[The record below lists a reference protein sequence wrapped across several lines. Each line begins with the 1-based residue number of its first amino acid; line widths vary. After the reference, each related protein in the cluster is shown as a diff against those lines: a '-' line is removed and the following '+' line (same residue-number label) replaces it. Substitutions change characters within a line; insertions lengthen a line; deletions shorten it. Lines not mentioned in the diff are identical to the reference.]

1 MPRMKQ
7 SSKVNHA
14 YSLSKEIP
22 FGILQ
27 GSVLEPILFNTFL
40 SDMFLVISDTDC
52 SSCTDDNTIYDSGNS
67 IDDVTSSL
75 KESSENLFQWF
86 SHNQTKGNS
95 EMSFHC
101 QHRLTN
107 KNSSVRVFDKKT
119 AHVKNY

>member
-1 MPRMKQ
+1 MQSYLSRRKQ

-22 FGILQ
+22 FGVLQ

-67 IDDVTSSL
+67 IDDATSSL

-86 SHNQTKGNS
+86 SHNQTKGN
-95 EMSFHC
+95 
-101 QHRLTN
+101 T
-107 KNSSVRVFDKKT
+107 
-119 AHVKNY
+119 VKCHFIVSTD